1 MAELY
6 GDHYRSYAVR
16 DYEYVKEEDGRQA
29 QGTLQCYC
37 KEVAAETDPDAVM
50 EILRDTNGTDVCEDL
65 AAKQGKVYL
74 LTSALSYLLIGLNVV
89 LRMVCI
95 MIVDWIGYP
104 TETKRLSQTTTVTF
118 IVQFFNSGVLLL
130 LINANLAE

>member
-1 MAELY
+1 
-6 GDHYRSYAVR
+6 
-16 DYEYVKEEDGRQA
+16 
-29 QGTLQCYC
+29 
-37 KEVAAETDPDAVM
+37 M
-50 EILRDTNGTDVCEDL
+50 EILRDKNGTDVCEDL
-65 AAKQGKVYL
+65 ASKQGKVYL
-74 LTSALSYLLIGLNVV
+74 LTSGLSYLLIGLNVV